1 MEVRERQ
8 VMAQV
13 WAADLEISSLEEEV
27 LARRRT
33 MRTRE
38 RTREFS
44 GHLCC
49 SSFGIT
55 SAVMSRGGAR
65 NGGAHKGH
73 ID

>member
-1 MEVRERQ
+1 MEAMERQ

-13 WAADLEISSLEEEV
+13 WAADLEIDSLEEE
-27 LARRRT
+27 LLTRRRT
-33 MRTRE
+33 MRSRE
-38 RTREFS
+38 RTREFF
-44 GHLCC
+44 GHLCY